1 MVLLVPAA
9 LCRLLLPSSAASSA
23 TAGLRSTQRVPA
35 RPRGAFSW
43 LQDTPKGRLLL
54 KDDARGAIDGTIFH
68 K

>member
-1 MVLLVPAA
+1 
-9 LCRLLLPSSAASSA
+9 
-23 TAGLRSTQRVPA
+23 VPA